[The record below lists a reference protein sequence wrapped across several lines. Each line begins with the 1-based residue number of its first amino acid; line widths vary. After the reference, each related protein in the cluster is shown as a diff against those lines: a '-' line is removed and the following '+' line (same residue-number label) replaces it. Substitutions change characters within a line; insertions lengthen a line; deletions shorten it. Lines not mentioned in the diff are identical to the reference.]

1 MADVSTPELLRKAA
15 DALADGEG
23 PFGMAF
29 LSRNEVSLDDCG
41 TMADMLAVG
50 ARMVAAG
57 IERPQSA
64 VGTAMLMEVAKS
76 AMKDLT
82 GDGT

>member
-15 DALADGEG
+15 DALADGED
-23 PFGMAF
+23 PFGTSF

-57 IERPQSA
+57 IERPHTP
-64 VGTAMLMEVAKS
+64 VGAAMMSEMAKS
-76 AMKDLT
+76 AMKDLA